1 MSTPRHKTDRV
12 FPRHILLRLDKSKAT
27 GKEDTQLCVSLR
39 EILPQSWVVLMTQHL
54 LDWLHNAYHYPS
66 RFYKRKLLMAID
78 AVLCLLSISTA
89 FLLRESIS
97 AVNLRIYPY
106 FGQILVL
113 IILKIFIFYAKGLY
127 RPILRY
133 TDLGFLWTAAQAVLI
148 SSGILI
154 ILGYFQGFYPLPRSV
169 LAIDALLTLVA
180 IVGVRVAI
188 RGLFQHLSQRRS
200 GTCQTVVVYGAG
212 VAGSQ
217 LARAMSN
224 DPTCRL
230 IAFVDDNPELQ
241 HQIVQGIKVYSPNR
255 LPQLF
260 EKREFDA
267 IVLAMPGLDVAR
279 RREILH
285 KLENL
290 PVTIKTIP
298 PLRQLL
304 SGEVSINHIRNID
317 LMDLLGREEVLP
329 YPELLHLNVTGKS
342 VLVTGAGGSIG
353 SELCRQ
359 VAQLDPKCLVLYELN
374 EFALYNI
381 DLELEEA
388 YPHLCRFAYLGSV
401 TDAAHFEFVLRR
413 HRVDT
418 VYHAAAYKHV
428 PLVESNA
435 AQGVYNNVFGSFT
448 AAQSAIN
455 CGVSNFVLISTDK
468 AVRPTNVMGASK
480 RVAELAIQSLAG
492 LPEVRTC
499 FAMVRFGNV
508 LGSSGS
514 VVPRFRKQIAQG
526 KPITVTHPEMTRYF
540 MSIPEAVR
548 LVMQAGAMARGGEVF
563 LLDMGQ
569 PVRIYDLA
577 VQMIRLS
584 GLELG
589 QDIEI
594 QFTGLRPGEKL
605 YEELLIDPETAQ
617 PTKHPK
623 IFCANEDK
631 LSYQD
636 FQPLLESLVA
646 RALSHD
652 YPEIIRLLEQIVPE
666 YRPSPHHSR
675 QLAPRI
681 KPDTIASKSA
691 ENGYAKNLSAK
702 HPLPGNT
709 LGKYREF
716 TE

>member
-1 MSTPRHKTDRV
+1 
-12 FPRHILLRLDKSKAT
+12 
-27 GKEDTQLCVSLR
+27 
-39 EILPQSWVVLMTQHL
+39 MTQHL
-54 LDWLHNAYHYPS
+54 LDWLHAAYHYPS

-78 AVLCLLSISTA
+78 AAICVGSITAA
-89 FLLRESIS
+89 FLLRESVTP
-97 AVNLRIYPY
+97 VNLEIYTY
-106 FGQILVL
+106 FWQILVL
-113 IILKIFIFYAKGLY
+113 ILLKIFIFYLKGLY

-133 TDLGFLWTAAQAVLI
+133 TDLGFLWTAAQAVFI

-154 ILGYFQGFYPLPRSV
+154 ILGYFQGFSPLPRSI
-169 LAIDALLTLVA
+169 LAIDALLTLVL
-180 IVGVRVAI
+180 IVGVRVVI
-188 RGLFQHLSQRRS
+188 RGLFQHLSERRG
-200 GTCQTVVVYGAG
+200 GTCQTIVVYGAG

-217 LARAMSN
+217 LARALAQ

-241 HQIVQGIKVYSPNR
+241 QQVVQGIKVYSPAY

-260 EKREFDA
+260 EKEEFDA
-267 IVLAMPGLDVAR
+267 IVLAMPGLDAAR
-279 RREILH
+279 RREILS

-290 PVTIKTIP
+290 PVAIKTIP

-317 LMDLLGREEVLP
+317 LVELLGREEVLP

-359 VAQLDPKCLVLYELN
+359 IAQLDPKCLILYELN
-374 EFALYNI
+374 EFALYTI

-388 YPHLCRFAYLGSV
+388 YPHLRHFAYLGNV
-401 TDAAHFEFVLRR
+401 TDAAHFEFVLKQ

-418 VYHAAAYKHV
+418 IYHAAAYKHV
-428 PLVESNA
+428 PLVEANA
-435 AQGVYNNVFGSFT
+435 AQGVYNNVFGSLT

-480 RVAELAIQSLAG
+480 RVAELAIQALADS
-492 LPEVRTC
+492 PDIPTC
-499 FAMVRFGNV
+499 LAMVRFGNV

-584 GLELG
+584 GLEPG
-589 QDIEI
+589 HDIEI

-605 YEELLIDPETAQ
+605 YEELLIDPKTAN
-617 PTKHPK
+617 PTKHPR
-623 IFCANEDK
+623 IFCASEGK
-631 LSYQD
+631 LSYEVL
-636 FQPLLESLVA
+636 QPQLESLA
-646 RALSHD
+646 AKALNQD
-652 YPEIIRLLEQIVPE
+652 YQEVIRLLKQIVPE
-666 YRPSPHHSR
+666 YQPS
-675 QLAPRI
+675 QGNPRI
-681 KPDTIASKSA
+681 SGSA
-691 ENGYAKNLSAK
+691 GVGSRGRMNC
-702 HPLPGNT
+702 
-709 LGKYREF
+709 
-716 TE
+716 